1 MELLPVRTGR
11 LFGWKFVLAALALA
25 SMVAIETA
33 ALAGCARHW
42 FPAYEVSVGAL
53 LGTAGFQWFVTLP
66 TVMLMLGIASA
77 CKNMWV
83 SLGVGVILVFS
94 LSIFPQEHPVLSLL
108 PFSSPL
114 SNPDRSHGPPPRSPL
129 FGRLRGADRRAG
141 ALGAAVSK
149 GREVS
154 GMSFFSLVGIEL
166 KKIRRSKILLILL
179 VPVLIMWIPSIVNA
193 AMNFDTR
200 GIPITPEHNFL
211 IQGFMGMTWFM
222 IPASLVICTVLLTQT
237 ERSGKGMLKMLSS
250 RCAPGRCAS
259 PNLRCW

>member
-1 MELLPVRTGR
+1 MTLCLETKKLKRTGYLIAFPAGGLLAAAFPLVNMLVRPEAFTSLPGSPLAVLLDANWQMMAMLNILVSICGACIMYHTEYADNGAQKMELLPVRTGR

-33 ALAGCARHW
+33 ALAGCARQW

-108 PFSSPL
+108 PFSSPYQTL
-114 SNPDRSHGPPPRSPL
+114 TAAMDRHRVPL
-129 FGRLRGADRRAG
+129 FLVVCGVQTG
-141 ALGAAVSK
+141 ALG
-149 GREVS
+149 
-154 GMSFFSLVGIEL
+154 
-166 KKIRRSKILLILL
+166 LLALL
-179 VPVLIMWIPSIVNA
+179 YQKV
-193 AMNFDTR
+193 
-200 GIPITPEHNFL
+200 
-211 IQGFMGMTWFM
+211 
-222 IPASLVICTVLLTQT
+222 
-237 ERSGKGMLKMLSS
+237 
-250 RCAPGRCAS
+250 GRCRA
-259 PNLRCW
+259 